1 MTKITACDD
10 SGHRGVL
17 RFQRWCVAQEG
28 GPFFEPL
35 DQLERIIMTGT
46 TAKAHLYDRLMEPL
60 RGCTDLNIYRH
71 NLMKWVM
78 SMPDLEVREHLE
90 YLELNHQG
98 SH

>member
-1 MTKITACDD
+1 MA
-10 SGHRGVL
+10 R
-17 RFQRWCVAQEG
+17 EG
-28 GPFFEPL
+28 CPLFEPL
-35 DQLERIIMTGT
+35 DQPERTIMTGT
-46 TAKAHLYDRLMEPL
+46 TAKARLYDRLMEPL
-60 RGCTDLNIYRH
+60 RGCKDLNVYRH